1 MAFDERRFQ
10 EVVMR
15 SLQITSRQ
23 FRPDLRMG
31 DIDEWDSVAHLD
43 LVSSIEQAFGVR
55 FKAEDIVEIT
65 SLEELRARIL
75 RFPTP

>member
-1 MAFDERRFQ
+1 MAFDEKRFQ
-10 EVVMR
+10 AVVMQ
-15 SLQITSRQ
+15 SLHIKEKQ

-43 LVSSIEQAFGVR
+43 LVSAIEEAFGVR

-75 RFPTP
+75 RSHAP

>member
-1 MAFDERRFQ
+1 MTFDEGRFRA
-10 EVVMR
+10 VVMQ
-15 SLQITSRQ
+15 SLQITAKQ

-55 FKAEDIVEIT
+55 FKAEDIIEMT

-75 RFPTP
+75 HAQAP

>member
-1 MAFDERRFQ
+1 MAFDEKRFQ
-10 EVVMR
+10 SVVMQ
-15 SLQITSRQ
+15 SLHIKEKQ
-23 FRPDLRMG
+23 FRPNLRMG

-43 LVSSIEQAFGVR
+43 LVAAIEQAFGVR

-75 RFPTP
+75 HANPT